1 RVHALYNVYIYY
13 NHIYVIISNHELV
26 SMQELI
32 ISKEIFFSLVI
43 YCLLVGDDAQE
54 NELQRSMTNY
64 IYMITRDI
72 FTRTKLSKICLLRKV
87 NMEEILKKQKKYAP
101 NVLIPHPSAQSIC
114 ETYFKKSPAHIGFV
128 RVDTLS
134 LLLPMVNISAYSD
147 VLVVDMVG
155 GLVVGAVAEHLGG
168 TGYVCSTCLG
178 SAPST
183 IDIIRMYNLSS
194 DMVS

>member
-1 RVHALYNVYIYY
+1 MKRVGATGDEIVEALIANSSTFGKKIV
-13 NHIYVIISNHELV
+13 
-26 SMQELI
+26 
-32 ISKEIFFSLVI
+32 FSQK
-43 YCLLVGDDAQE
+43 Y
-54 NELQRSMTNY
+54 
-64 IYMITRDI
+64 
-72 FTRTKLSKICLLRKV
+72 K
-87 NMEEILKKQKKYAP
+87 LKKQKKYAP

-194 DMVS
+194 DMVSRIVLVPLSAPCSMQSSGNSPSVVDSSAEGPGDDRTCWR